1 MTQQRHDND
10 SDDNPC
16 GTYRAHFLQSEH
28 FNFCGQDEV
37 MGPVVLSV
45 KYYAGDSSTSE
56 SSNTNGGTGDHIRL
70 VLRLTSGSV
79 HRLVDRER
87 GGAPSPIALAKRLC
101 PQLSL
106 ASLQPVLCP
115 RASELLVNYDEHVLV
130 NNYKFGVIY
139 QRAGQTSE
147 EALFGNRGHSPA
159 LDRFLEMI
167 GH

>member
-1 MTQQRHDND
+1 M
-10 SDDNPC
+10 
-16 GTYRAHFLQSEH
+16 
-28 FNFCGQDEV
+28 
-37 MGPVVLSV
+37 
-45 KYYAGDSSTSE
+45 
-56 SSNTNGGTGDHIRL
+56 
-70 VLRLTSGSV
+70 VLRL
-79 HRLVDRER
+79 
-87 GGAPSPIALAKRLC
+87 AKLIC

-139 QRAGQTSE
+139 QLVGQTSK
-147 EALFGNRGHSPA
+147 EALFGNRCHSPA

>member
-1 MTQQRHDND
+1 
-10 SDDNPC
+10 
-16 GTYRAHFLQSEH
+16 
-28 FNFCGQDEV
+28 

-130 NNYKFGVIY
+130 NNFKFGVIY

>member
-1 MTQQRHDND
+1 
-10 SDDNPC
+10 
-16 GTYRAHFLQSEH
+16 
-28 FNFCGQDEV
+28 

-45 KYYAGDSSTSE
+45 KYYAGDSSSSE
-56 SSNTNGGTGDHIRL
+56 NSNTNGGTGDHIRL

-79 HRLVDRER
+79 HRLVDRESS
-87 GGAPSPIALAKRLC
+87 GAPSPIALAKLIC

-115 RASELLVNYDEHVLV
+115 CASELLVNYDEHVLV
-130 NNYKFGVIY
+130 NNFKFGVIY